1 MVSIRIRV
9 SIRVSISVSIR
20 VSIRV
25 VSGLGLVLGLV
36 LELVLGLG
44 LVLELVLGL
53 RLRLGL
59 IFRIRIRR
67 DVCRDGTLNGI
78 SPCMYISLICP
89 VPFIWK
95 EFLSYKHI
103 VPLCRDDI
111 MLTLQIV
118 PGEIVPGR
126 NILM

>member
-1 MVSIRIRV
+1 MEA
-9 SIRVSISVSIR
+9 
-20 VSIRV
+20 
-25 VSGLGLVLGLV
+25 G
-36 LELVLGLG
+36 
-44 LVLELVLGL
+44 
-53 RLRLGL
+53 
-59 IFRIRIRR
+59 R
-67 DVCRDGTLNGI
+67 DVCRDGTLNGV

-118 PGEIVPGR
+118 PGEIVPGYQVGTSSCKSGMKSVLSR
-126 NILM
+126 QTSCPVRVKNGLQYRKL

>member
-89 VPFIWK
+89 IPFIWK
-95 EFLSYKHI
+95 EFCRNVFRPVPAKQDNLYHINTLSLFAGTI
-103 VPLCRDDI
+103 LC
-111 MLTLQIV
+111 
-118 PGEIVPGR
+118 
-126 NILM
+126 